1 MERGS
6 NTRRRTTATRVR
18 SRLAIALVLLFTLA
32 NGCGGAPDPSESP
45 GRQALEASD
54 GEFVEYVA
62 CLTLALQ
69 EGLRNPQ
76 ATLRALELGAPNLVR
91 ADIEE
96 HAAGVGNDAERWV
109 ALFDS
114 IEERVG
120 ELRREQRA
128 AR

>member
-1 MERGS
+1 MERNS
-6 NTRRRTTATRVR
+6 NTRRRATITRTR
-18 SRLAIALVLLFTLA
+18 SRLAIALALLFTLA
-32 NGCGGAPDPSESP
+32 NGCGGAPDPSESA
-45 GRQALEASD
+45 GRPAHGASD

-76 ATLRALELGAPNLVR
+76 ATLRAQELGAPNLVR
-91 ADIEE
+91 SDIEE
-96 HAAGVGNDAERWV
+96 HAARMGDDAERWV
-109 ALFDS
+109 TLFDS
-114 IEERVG
+114 IEERIG